1 MEDIADLVV
10 DIVALSG
17 GKLVGRTRLQK
28 TVYLLDTVGLK
39 SGASYYYYNFGPFSD
54 EIANGISD
62 SKFVGSLHEVIENRM
77 SDGSPFSIFKTR
89 KPVEEI
95 DSIGRLPVDDVA
107 PLLDRFSKSNSTVL
121 ELAATIHWLSHVEKV
136 PNWRDEL
143 VRRKG
148 SKTKNGRMERA
159 VELLSEI
166 GVDV

>member
-1 MEDIADLVV
+1 
-10 DIVALSG
+10 
-17 GKLVGRTRLQK
+17 
-28 TVYLLDTVGLK
+28 
-39 SGASYYYYNFGPFSD
+39 
-54 EIANGISD
+54 
-62 SKFVGSLHEVIENRM
+62 M

-95 DSIGRLPVDDVA
+95 DSIGRLSVDDVV

-121 ELAATIHWLSHVEKV
+121 ELAATIHWLSHVERV